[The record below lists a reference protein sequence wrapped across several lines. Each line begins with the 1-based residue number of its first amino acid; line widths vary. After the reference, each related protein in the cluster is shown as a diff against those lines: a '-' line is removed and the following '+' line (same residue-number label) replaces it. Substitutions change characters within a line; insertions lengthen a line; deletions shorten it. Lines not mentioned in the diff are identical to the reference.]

1 MLKSKIKKN
10 KFTKEELEKMT
21 SIFIDVLTK
30 RIEEKNKAYEKKE
43 QKMKNEEFL
52 TKVSR
57 LQREFMELYEETGL
71 VGISSEHFHIEATL
85 FHELEKENLLE
96 HISKELDEKVKSWRL
111 EAMTP
116 DGVKVIAL
124 EYVEAIEDK
133 R

>member
-1 MLKSKIKKN
+1 
-10 KFTKEELEKMT
+10 
-21 SIFIDVLTK
+21 
-30 RIEEKNKAYEKKE
+30 
-43 QKMKNEEFL
+43 MKNEEFL

-71 VGISSEHFHIEATL
+71 VGISSEYFHIEATL

-96 HISKELDEKVKSWRL
+96 HISKTLNKKKDQWTY

-124 EYVEAIEDK
+124 EYVEVIEDK

>member
-1 MLKSKIKKN
+1 
-10 KFTKEELEKMT
+10 
-21 SIFIDVLTK
+21 
-30 RIEEKNKAYEKKE
+30 
-43 QKMKNEEFL
+43 MKNEEFL

-71 VGISSEHFHIEATL
+71 VGISSEYFHIEATL

-96 HISKELDEKVKSWRL
+96 HISKTLNKKKDQWTY

-124 EYVEAIEDK
+124 EDIGDVGEK
-133 R
+133 K

>member
-1 MLKSKIKKN
+1 
-10 KFTKEELEKMT
+10 
-21 SIFIDVLTK
+21 
-30 RIEEKNKAYEKKE
+30 
-43 QKMKNEEFL
+43 MKNEEFL

-71 VGISSEHFHIEATL
+71 VGISSEYFHIEATL

-124 EYVEAIEDK
+124 EDIGDVGEK
-133 R
+133 K

>member
-1 MLKSKIKKN
+1 
-10 KFTKEELEKMT
+10 
-21 SIFIDVLTK
+21 
-30 RIEEKNKAYEKKE
+30 
-43 QKMKNEEFL
+43 MKNEEFL

-71 VGISSEHFHIEATL
+71 VGISSEYFHIEATL

-96 HISKELDEKVKSWRL
+96 HISKTLNKKKDQWTCV
-111 EAMTP
+111 AMTQ

-124 EYVEAIEDK
+124 EDVEAIEDK